1 MGVRKE
7 LDSVK
12 QLWKNRHELRVE
24 DAGIAAW
31 FGLVRLV
38 VEVSHSLATI
48 GSICLREWQGYGADS
63 SLYIKLPG
71 VGGYA
76 FCALDYLWL
85 DNLGETDLTV
95 LFVAKMVA

>member
-1 MGVRKE
+1 LDFNFNIIHLTNPSNWVCGTVFMGVRKE

-38 VEVSHSLATI
+38 VEVSHSLAT
-48 GSICLREWQGYGADS
+48 GSICLRKDWGAAR
-63 SLYIKLPG
+63 
-71 VGGYA
+71 VW
-76 FCALDYLWL
+76 C
-85 DNLGETDLTV
+85 
-95 LFVAKMVA
+95 

>member
-38 VEVSHSLATI
+38 VEVSHSLDTI

-63 SLYIKLPG
+63 SLYIHDFQHRFRNSQLG
-71 VGGYA
+71 A
-76 FCALDYLWL
+76 FT
-85 DNLGETDLTV
+85 G
-95 LFVAKMVA
+95 